1 MSGQNNW
8 YTRGIDY
15 TWELSIVPF
24 EYTIR
29 MATKNI
35 FQIDDNT
42 MALSANQMIVSSE
55 RTNRLASPLA
65 EPFFTFLC
73 FYVFQNYTRCMTFR
87 RLIMVLII
95 FELRTLSLPDWTFW
109 TLCMFL
115 RVDKW
120 EVNIAFWTNWKLF
133 HFFLLIRSLVQSLGR
148 LPKSKLHFLD
158 PNRLFVLPVRKDFGT
173 VLFHLR
179 NQAIELH
186 IEYIQAIISVQD
198 SLWHLFRIIRPIFRD
213 RPHFRRAFFHLQSI
227 RAINLPWAEMPQRIL
242 ILSVFLTVLLLIFI
256 SQMHFIYVC
265 LCSPLL

>member
-95 FELRTLSLPDWTFW
+95 FELRTLSLPD
-109 TLCMFL
+109 
-115 RVDKW
+115 
-120 EVNIAFWTNWKLF
+120 
-133 HFFLLIRSLVQSLGR
+133 
-148 LPKSKLHFLD
+148 
-158 PNRLFVLPVRKDFGT
+158 
-173 VLFHLR
+173 
-179 NQAIELH
+179 
-186 IEYIQAIISVQD
+186 
-198 SLWHLFRIIRPIFRD
+198 
-213 RPHFRRAFFHLQSI
+213 
-227 RAINLPWAEMPQRIL
+227 
-242 ILSVFLTVLLLIFI
+242 
-256 SQMHFIYVC
+256 
-265 LCSPLL
+265 